1 MTEFPHALKIA
12 TVWLVLGALLFLGLQ
27 AWQSRRER
35 MQFST
40 DAGGV
45 IEIRRAADGHYHWPG
60 RVNGV
65 PVEFLIDT
73 GATST
78 ALPQALAER
87 AALVAEGRIRSSTA
101 GGEVQ
106 GVLARA
112 DVELDGGVRAQRLR
126 VAVLPGLASPLL
138 GMDVLSRADIDLDGG
153 VRAQRLRVAVL
164 PGLASP
170 LLGMDVLARLQLTQG
185 DGVLRLQPLPSRP

>member
-1 MTEFPHALKIA
+1 MTRPKMREFPHTLKIV
-12 TVWLVLGALLFLGLQ
+12 TVWLVLGALVFLGFQ
-27 AWQSRRER
+27 AWQAQRQR
-35 MQFST
+35 MEFSAGT
-40 DAGGV
+40 DGA

-87 AALVAEGRIRSSTA
+87 AALVAERRVQSSTA
-101 GGEVQ
+101 GGVVQ

-112 DVELDGGVRAQRLR
+112 DIELDGGVRAQRLR
-126 VAVLPGLASPLL
+126 VTVLPGLASPLL
-138 GMDVLSRADIDLDGG
+138 GMDVLSRLHMTQSDG
-153 VRAQRLRVAVL
+153 VMRLRRL
-164 PGLASP
+164 PAAEATAP
-170 LLGMDVLARLQLTQG
+170 
-185 DGVLRLQPLPSRP
+185 

>member
-65 PVEFLIDT
+65 AAEFLVDT

-87 AALVAEGRIRSSTA
+87 AGLDAEGRITSSTA
-101 GGEVQ
+101 GGPVQ
-106 GVLARA
+106 G
-112 DVELDGGVRAQRLR
+112 
-126 VAVLPGLASPLL
+126 
-138 GMDVLSRADIDLDGG
+138 VLSRADIDLDGG

>member
-1 MTEFPHALKIA
+1 MAQPPAPPMNEFPRTLKIV

-27 AWQSRRER
+27 AWQSQQRR

-40 DAGGV
+40 AADGV

-65 PVEFLIDT
+65 AVEFLVDT

-87 AALVAEGRIRSSTA
+87 AGLVAEGRISSSTA
-101 GGEVQ
+101 GGVVQ
-106 GVLARA
+106 GVQSRA
-112 DVELDGGVRAQRLR
+112 DVELDGGVSVQRLR
-126 VAVLPGLASPLL
+126 VTVLPGLASPLL
-138 GMDVLSRADIDLDGG
+138 GMDVLSRLH
-153 VRAQRLRVAVL
+153 
-164 PGLASP
+164 
-170 LLGMDVLARLQLTQG
+170 LTQS
-185 DGVLRLQPLPSRP
+185 DGVLRLQLRQAGS

>member
-1 MTEFPHALKIA
+1 MRDLSPTLKIA
-12 TVWLVLGALLFLGLQ
+12 TVWLVLGLMVFLALQ
-27 AWQSRRER
+27 AWQAQHRRA
-35 MQFST
+35 QFTSSA
-40 DAGGV
+40 DGV
-45 IEIRRAADGHYHWPG
+45 IEIRRDGDGHYHWPG

-65 PVEFLIDT
+65 AAEFLVDT

-87 AALVAEGRIRSSTA
+87 AALTADGRITSSTA

-112 DVELDGGVRAQRLR
+112 DIELEGGVRAQSLR

-138 GMDVLSRADIDLDGG
+138 GMDVLSRLNL
-153 VRAQRLRVAVL
+153 AQR
-164 PGLASP
+164 
-170 LLGMDVLARLQLTQG
+170 
-185 DGVLRLQPLPSRP
+185 DGVLRLQLPRQGP